1 MTGTFGRGRMKRMQS
16 TPLFVPRSDR
26 KDQCIGAVNLSPIFS
41 ADSSSIAEVTEQ
53 HSGLSAL
60 STFYGDKMCNLTTKN
75 AEVNDFSHWLG
86 PKIAYAAMEM
96 NKNHL
101 DGTYIVKTPEKPME
115 IVDSSNKENL
125 ESDAATVARSNASGL
140 SSVFSDILNKQK
152 GELPQ
157 LPKSPDKIS
166 ITVNQQSS
174 VWLNASRD
182 YAKAPIN
189 ESDDKDMDELH
200 IELDKILDQL
210 QKLVT

>member
-1 MTGTFGRGRMKRMQS
+1 MTGTFGRGKMKRMQS

-26 KDQCIGAVNLSPIFS
+26 NDNCIGAVNLSPIFS
-41 ADSSSIAEVTEQ
+41 ADSSSIAVMPQQ

-60 STFYGDKMCNLTTKN
+60 STLYGDKMCNFTTKN

-86 PKIAYAAMEM
+86 PKIACAATEM
-96 NKNHL
+96 SKNQL
-101 DGTYIVKTPEKPME
+101 DGTYIVKTPEKPMD
-115 IVDSSNKENL
+115 IIDPSNKENL
-125 ESDAATVARSNASGL
+125 ESDTATLTRSNAAGL
-140 SSVFSDILNKQK
+140 SSVFSDILNKQN
-152 GELPQ
+152 GELPM

-182 YAKAPIN
+182 YAKEPIN
-189 ESDDKDMDELH
+189 ESDDKDMEELH
-200 IELDKILDQL
+200 TELDKILDQL